1 MNNER
6 HVDMKNDTIYLDRF
20 DSLLGEFATA
30 ATDSA
35 VLTIL
40 LPGFGDLSLV
50 PYLMRKFPGRS
61 VVERPNA
68 INDAAREQIL
78 EYLDG
83 RRKVFDLPIELNVSD
98 FQRDIY
104 RAMRT
109 VPYGAIVSYG
119 ELAAAAGYRGA
130 ARATGSACSAN
141 PIPLIQPCHRIVAA
155 KGPGGYGA
163 NLPLKLKLLEMEG
176 VDVSKWKDL

>member
-1 MNNER
+1 MNDER
-6 HVDMKNDTIYLDRF
+6 RRDMKNDVIHLDRF
-20 DSLLGEFATA
+20 GSALGEFATA
-30 ATDSA
+30 ASDSA
-35 VLTIL
+35 VLTVL
-40 LPGFGDLSLV
+40 LPGFGDRGLV
-50 PYLMRKFPGRS
+50 PYLIQKFPGRS

-83 RRKVFDLPIELNVSD
+83 RRRVFNLPTEMNVTD

-104 RAMRT
+104 NAMRA
-109 VPYGAIVSYG
+109 VPYGAVVSYG

-130 ARATGSACSAN
+130 ARATGGACSAN
-141 PIPLIQPCHRIVAA
+141 PLPLIQPCHRIIAA

-176 VDVSKWKDL
+176 VDVSRWV

>member
-1 MNNER
+1 
-6 HVDMKNDTIYLDRF
+6 MKSNTIHLDRF
-20 DSLLGEFATA
+20 DSALGEFATA

-35 VLTIL
+35 VLIVH
-40 LPGFGDLSLV
+40 LPGFSDLGLV
-50 PYLMRKFPGRS
+50 PYLIQKFPDRS

-68 INDAAREQIL
+68 INDTAREQIL

-104 RAMRT
+104 SAMRA
-109 VPYGAIVSYG
+109 VPYGAVVSYG
-119 ELAAAAGYRGA
+119 ELAAVAGYRGA

-141 PIPLIQPCHRIVAA
+141 PLPLIQPCHRIVAA
-155 KGPGGYGA
+155 NGPGGYGA

-176 VDVSKWKDL
+176 VDVSRWREV